1 MHDILRT
8 PGSGESR
15 LGGRPGA
22 EDTTVQI
29 TQSRRHFLASAS
41 LAAAAGVLGTRG
53 ALAGEGPPETTTIR
67 LGYWP
72 TYACLTPES
81 ISEELLRAEGFT
93 DVRFVP
99 PSDVN
104 SVAGGE
110 IDFDLDAAA
119 WLVPQVD
126 AGAPITVL
134 AGVHLGC
141 YELFAHDPIRTIRD
155 LKGKKVGIDY
165 LGSSGHLYLTM
176 MVAQV
181 GLDPKSDIEWVANPR
196 ENPDSSVMERFAA
209 GTVDA
214 FLGFPPEPQELR
226 ARKIGRVI
234 LATAVD
240 APWSQ
245 YFCCT
250 AYGNRAWVRDHPVAT
265 KRALRAI
272 LKTADL
278 CATEPEKAA
287 QRLVDAGLTDRY
299 DYALQTLTEVP
310 YGVWR
315 EYDPED
321 SMRFYAL
328 WLHDIGMI
336 KSTPNAILAE
346 GTDWRFLNEL
356 KRELKA

>member
-1 MHDILRT
+1 MPSI
-8 PGSGESR
+8 
-15 LGGRPGA
+15 
-22 EDTTVQI
+22 
-29 TQSRRHFLASAS
+29 QSRRDFLASLS
-41 LAAAAGVLGTRG
+41 AAGAAGVLGARRS
-53 ALAGEGPPETTTIR
+53 LADEGPPETTTIR

-72 TYACLTPES
+72 TYTCVTPES

-110 IDFDLDAAA
+110 IDFDLGTAPG
-119 WLVPQVD
+119 LVSQVD

-134 AGVHLGC
+134 AGVHPGC
-141 YELFAHDPIRTIRD
+141 YELFVHEPIRTVRD

-176 MVAQV
+176 MVAQI
-181 GLDPKSDIEWVANPR
+181 GLDPKSDIEWVSNA
-196 ENPDSSVMERFAA
+196 DSSVMERFAV
-209 GTVDA
+209 GSVDA
-214 FLGFPPEPQELR
+214 FLGYPPEPQELR

-265 KRALRAI
+265 KRILRAI

-287 QRLVDAGLTDRY
+287 QRLVDAGFTDRY

-315 EYDPED
+315 EYDPEELD
-321 SMRFYAL
+321 AVLRAAAPRCRHDQVDPERDHRRRHRLAL
-328 WLHDIGMI
+328 PERAQARAEDVTLGW
-336 KSTPNAILAE
+336 PNIQDRTLP
-346 GTDWRFLNEL
+346 
-356 KRELKA
+356 LKAELAP